1 MCVDKAGQ
9 GKRAGVCRRRRPAA
23 RCAPDTLWAASKKW
37 GNGKGQSAP
46 ASIPC
51 ATASKPGER
60 GPPTGR
66 GAGGCPLPRR
76 PARAGPPSPPPP
88 RHAHRRDRVAAPPRP
103 PRHPPPRPTP
113 VGASRRGSRRRR
125 ASRAP
130 RAGDHPAAGVPTAAP
145 VAAAAPAA
153 LRHRALPCSAAPRRR
168 RLAGRATRPD
178 RRTGHKINTR
188 TDWLT
193 HARRSAGAVWG
204 RVVHDEAVLC
214 TRRVRVF
221 HAPPK
226 DDIRHAGLPPGLAV
240 GTPLARVVD
249 VYGGGPV
256 GEGHRRR
263 LAGGTAS
270 RLNVRATAAVG
281 AAVAVTTTGVAA
293 AGARPGGAGGGAVP
307 AAGQTTAPR

>member
-1 MCVDKAGQ
+1 MK
-9 GKRAGVCRRRRPAA
+9 
-23 RCAPDTLWAASKKW
+23 
-37 GNGKGQSAP
+37 
-46 ASIPC
+46 
-51 ATASKPGER
+51 
-60 GPPTGR
+60 
-66 GAGGCPLPRR
+66 
-76 PARAGPPSPPPP
+76 
-88 RHAHRRDRVAAPPRP
+88 
-103 PRHPPPRPTP
+103 
-113 VGASRRGSRRRR
+113 
-125 ASRAP
+125 
-130 RAGDHPAAGVPTAAP
+130 
-145 VAAAAPAA
+145 
-153 LRHRALPCSAAPRRR
+153 
-168 RLAGRATRPD
+168 
-178 RRTGHKINTR
+178 TR

-204 RVVHDEAVLC
+204 RVAHDEAGLC

-226 DDIRHAGLPPGLAV
+226 DDIRHADLLPGLTV

-256 GEGHRRR
+256 GEGRRRR
-263 LAGGTAS
+263 LARGTAS